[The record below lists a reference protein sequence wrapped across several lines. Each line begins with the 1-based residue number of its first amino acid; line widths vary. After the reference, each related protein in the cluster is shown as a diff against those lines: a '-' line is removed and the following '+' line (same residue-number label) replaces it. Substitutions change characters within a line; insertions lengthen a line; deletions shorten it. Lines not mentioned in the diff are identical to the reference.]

1 MRLEAGKAVR
11 GGRRLSI
18 AGWSRGLGLWAPFGA
33 VWWLFTNV
41 RFAIVLLA
49 LLSLASFLGVVLPQ
63 VPANMR
69 GDAVAEAAWLKAQEG
84 RYGFLTQPMRHVG
97 LFDVFH
103 SEWFVMLLAVT
114 TASTAAYVISR
125 APGIWRTV
133 TRPRKR
139 VPDRYFSM
147 APSRLFVPERLDAGR
162 LEAVLRRSRYRVE
175 RNEEESAVY
184 LFADRFQW
192 AQLGTLFTHAA
203 VIVFILSAVVSRMD
217 AFSAPLLLAEGGTEP
232 VLPPGESRQMQV
244 ELVDARASFTPQGR
258 PVDYRSEIAVYEGGE
273 LVKRCHSTVNSPCA
287 YRGFRFYQSA
297 YFGFGAAVQV
307 RDLSTGNAIYLET
320 LALTDTWPSPRIVVR
335 DARGAV
341 LLDRNLVLTD
351 NLDLEG
357 VSYTGTLVQLP
368 DGRTLT
374 VGLRVKGSDQK
385 LAVFE
390 PGQRPDAI
398 RLLLAEGETR
408 ESGGLT
414 ITYAGLTDIPASL
427 VPDFPLPPSA
437 GAGPNGPAFLQMSNV
452 VYGTA
457 RASEGSSG
465 AALAANGPP
474 VLTISGVGPRSLA
487 LEPGQTAVVDGLE
500 YTFEGQREFSG
511 ITAKRDRSDTLVWVG
526 AGLTVLGLMVT
537 FWVPRRRLWVKITEV
552 GSWFAGQA
560 ASHARY
566 REEMR
571 ELASRAGA
579 TTVETTDEDD

>member
-1 MRLEAGKAVR
+1 MEAGKTVR
-11 GGRRLSI
+11 GGRRLSA
-18 AGWSRGLGLWAPFGA
+18 AGWSRGLGLLAPFAA

-49 LLSLASFLGVVLPQ
+49 LLSAASLLGVVVPQ
-63 VPANMR
+63 VPSNMR

-84 RYGFLTQPMRHVG
+84 RYGFLTDPMHRLG

-103 SEWFVMLLAVT
+103 TGWFVMLLAVT
-114 TASTAAYVISR
+114 TAATAAYVISR

-139 VPDRYFSM
+139 VPDRYFGL
-147 APSRLFVPERLDAGR
+147 APERFFVPERLDAGR
-162 LEAVLRRSRYRVE
+162 LVAVLRRGRYRVE
-175 RNEEESAVY
+175 TTEEAGAVY

-203 VIVFILSAVVSRMD
+203 IIVFILSAIVSRMD

-232 VLPPGESRQMQV
+232 VLPPGQPRQMQV

-258 PVDYRSEIAVYEGGE
+258 PLDYRSEIAVYEGGE
-273 LVKRCHSTVNSPCA
+273 MVKRCQSTVNSPCS

-320 LALTDTWPSPRIVVR
+320 LALTDTWPSPRVSVR
-335 DARGAV
+335 DASGAV
-341 LLDRNLVLTD
+341 LLDRDLVLTD
-351 NLDLEG
+351 NLDLDG

-374 VGLRVKGSDQK
+374 IGLRVKGGDQK

-390 PGQRPDAI
+390 PGQRPDAV
-398 RLLLAEGETR
+398 RLLLAEGETK

-414 ITYAGLTDIPASL
+414 VTYAGLTEIPALL

-437 GAGPNGPAFLQMSNV
+437 GAGTNGPAFLQMSNV

-457 RASEGSSG
+457 RASEGSVDASPV
-465 AALAANGPP
+465 ASGPP
-474 VLTISGVGPRSLA
+474 VLTISGAGPRPLT
-487 LEPGQTAVVDGLE
+487 LEAGQKAVVDGLE

-537 FWVPRRRLWVKITEV
+537 FWVPRRRLWVKITEA

-566 REEMR
+566 SEEMGR
-571 ELASRAGA
+571 LARAAGA
-579 TTVETTDEDD
+579 TGLEDRDNDD